1 MSNCTVWG
9 IGAKG
14 VVLDDATHSALS
26 DSHIYDTGCGGAV
39 VSGGD
44 FVTLQPGHNV
54 ASGNEIHDVCNY
66 KRSYQP
72 GLLWAGVGNTYRH
85 NYLHVS
91 AATAGLGLPRPTIDR
106 CCKQSLPHNCI
117 LGGGNQG
124 PGANN
129 VSAATNCHHASS
141 DASRLQV
148 FEYNTLEQCAFESAD
163 TGAMY
168 TCGQQA
174 NGKDTS
180 LLRPRPFQTLNEA
193 AAGCLQPS

>member
-1 MSNCTVWG
+1 MSDVAVRLDGVSHVTLEGLTIAHAKTIGVSAIGVSHVVVSNCTVWG

-26 DSHIYDTGCGGAV
+26 GSHIYDTGCGGAV

-44 FVTLQPGHNV
+44 FMTLQPGHNV

-72 GLLWAGVGNTYRH
+72 GLLWAGVGNTYSH
-85 NYLHVS
+85 NHLHN
-91 AATAGLGLPRPTIDR
+91 
-106 CCKQSLPHNCI
+106 LPHNCI

-129 VSAATNCHHASS
+129 VRAATNCHHASS
-141 DASRLQV
+141 D
-148 FEYNTLEQCAFESAD
+148 C
-163 TGAMY
+163 
-168 TCGQQA
+168 
-174 NGKDTS
+174 
-180 LLRPRPFQTLNEA
+180 
-193 AAGCLQPS
+193 